1 MGNTNLPTARRLL
14 RRAPLLAMAVTCGLL
29 ALVALIVA
37 ARLGSPV
44 AYAAPIPPPQ
54 GYPKLILSVKS
65 VAPTLAHTGGVTL
78 SYEIELRNTGAY
90 AALGATLADAL
101 PVSTTFTGDAGA
113 STGLVEVS
121 AGTLTWE
128 GDVGFD
134 ATVLVTLNVR
144 VDPVFAGTVRNT
156 AVLSHPLIARPVT
169 VTAETIVTD
178 DPILTVSKRSLPPV
192 PGPNKP
198 LTYTLIVANIG
209 QPAVDLPITVTDQ
222 VPLHTSVREVVG
234 PDGSDD
240 GNTVTWT
247 RDVTLDTGQEAE
259 FTYSVDVGDV
269 PSGTVIANEV
279 YQVAGAGIGTA
290 VGQPYTVTV
299 IDPVL
304 SLNKYAWPDP
314 PGSNREMT
322 YTLVVRNR
330 GSLATGLEIT
340 DRVPDG
346 VTYRRG
352 GSESHG
358 VVSWS
363 LPELDTNES
372 ARFSYVVYV
381 GDVMSVTIVNDDYEV
396 CTAED
401 VCQPGTPV
409 SHTVLGP
416 TFEASVT
423 LDPIAKK
430 PGGGGG
436 PVTPTLVVRN
446 VGPGNAIDA
455 NVMLEFI
462 RISVS
467 ANDLYADPPVG
478 TPPPFA
484 GGDCG
489 DKCVHYFW
497 QGDLFLGDVVT
508 FTTYEAQSTIGG
520 EEGTVYTATVVV
532 TDVLGDK
539 VTEPVTGT
547 GTGLV
552 THYANLMPYKRAQSV
567 VGAGQLLTY
576 TIRVWNSG
584 LSTDLPPAPVLSD
597 VLPVSV
603 TLVSVSGDG
612 TSGALSETTVV
623 SWVLPALS
631 TGEELERSFVV
642 RVDDDLISGTQI
654 VNDDYT
660 AWWGEA
666 ATGTVP
672 ANSGLPVTTTV
683 REIGLIDSYKE
694 VTPVVVLPGP
704 GQVLTYTVHVVNS
717 SPDYLSGVEVY
728 DWLPWESSTYQR
740 DAVASAGTVYS
751 DIVSV
756 WWEGDVAGFSEEVIT
771 FTVVVDPDYE
781 GALVNTARIS
791 HPSLVTDVIVSTG
804 AHATDEPLLSI
815 SKSASPDPV
824 RRGDELRYTLHV
836 GNLGQ
841 PATELVILDQ
851 IPEGTAYVPNS
862 AIEGGRL
869 EGDAVRWAILDL
881 GAGESRT
888 LEFSVTVLDG
898 SEVVNSTYSVACAE
912 GIEAAGE
919 PITTGVTV
927 GGGGS
932 RIVYLPVVTRVY

>member
-1 MGNTNLPTARRLL
+1 MGNTSSPTLRRLL
-14 RRAPLLAMAVTCGLL
+14 RRAPLLALTTTCGLV
-29 ALVALIVA
+29 ALVALIAA

-54 GYPKLILSVKS
+54 GYPKLTMSLKS
-65 VAPTLAHTGGVTL
+65 VTPTLAHTGGVTL
-78 SYEIELRNTGAY
+78 AYQIEVRNTGAC
-90 AALGATLADAL
+90 AAQGATLVDDIPA
-101 PVSTTFTGDAGA
+101 STTFVDAGA
-113 STGLVEVS
+113 STGLVEVNG
-121 AGTLTWE
+121 GTLTWE
-128 GDVGFD
+128 GNVGFD
-134 ATVLVTLNVR
+134 ATTLVTLSVY
-144 VDPVFAGTVRNT
+144 VDPAFSGMVENT
-156 AVLSHPLIARPVT
+156 AVLSHPLIAHPVS
-169 VTAETIVTD
+169 VTAEAIVTD
-178 DPILTVSKRSLPPV
+178 DPILTIDKRSVPPLP
-192 PGPNKP
+192 GANKP
-198 LTYTLIVANIG
+198 LTYTLIVGNIG

-222 VPLHTSVREVVG
+222 VPLDTSVREVG

-240 GNTVTWT
+240 GSTVTWT
-247 RDVTLDTGQEAE
+247 RDATLDTGEETE

-330 GSLATGLEIT
+330 GSLATDLEIT

-346 VTYRRG
+346 VSYVRG
-352 GSESHG
+352 ADEKHG
-358 VVSWS
+358 NLLSWS
-363 LPELDTNES
+363 LPQLDTDES
-372 ARFSYVVYV
+372 ARVTYTVYV

-396 CTAED
+396 CTAEG

-409 SHTVLGP
+409 SHTVRGP
-416 TFEASVT
+416 TFEAEVT

-430 PGGGGG
+430 PGGGTG

-446 VGPGNAIDA
+446 VGPGNALDA
-455 NVMLEFI
+455 NVMLEFG

-467 ANDLYADPPVG
+467 GSDLYSDPAKG
-478 TPPPFA
+478 TLPPFPSQ
-484 GGDCG
+484 DCG
-489 DKCVHYFW
+489 DKCLRYFW
-497 QGDLFLGDVVT
+497 QGDLSIGEVIT
-508 FTTYEAQSTIGG
+508 FTTIEGQSTQGG

-532 TDVLGDK
+532 TDVLGDN

-547 GTGLV
+547 ATGLI
-552 THYANLMPYKRAQSV
+552 THFANLIPYKRAPSV

-603 TLVSVSGDG
+603 TLVTVSDGG
-612 TSGALSETTVV
+612 TSQEVSDTTVV

-654 VNDDYT
+654 VNEDYT

-672 ANSGLPVTTTV
+672 FNAGLPVTTTV

-717 SPDYLSGVEVY
+717 SPEVLSGVEVY

-756 WWEGDVAGFSEEVIT
+756 WWEGDVGPFSEEVIT
-771 FTVVVDPDYE
+771 LTVVVDPDYE
-781 GALVNTARIS
+781 GTLVNTARIS
-791 HPSLVTDVIVSTG
+791 HPSLITDVVVSTG
-804 AHATDEPLLSI
+804 AHATEEPVLSI

-824 RRGDELRYTLHV
+824 RRGEELRYTLHV

-841 PATELVILDQ
+841 PATELVILDS
-851 IPEGTAYVPNS
+851 IPEGTTYVPDS
-862 AIEGGRL
+862 ATDGGRL
-869 EGDAVRWAILDL
+869 EGGAVRWAILDL

-888 LEFSVTVLDG
+888 FEFSVTVGDG
-898 SEVVNSTYSVACAE
+898 SEVVNRDYSVECAE
-912 GIEAAGE
+912 GMVAAGE
-919 PITTGVTV
+919 PITTEVTV
-927 GGGGS
+927 GGGGGL
-932 RIVYLPVVTRVY
+932 IVYLPVIMRAK